1 MSETSEW
8 PGPGGKNHPDLTL
21 SGVVAH
27 LLPLTLATQDE
38 PDRYTV
44 LAAFDRR
51 PLPREVA
58 LIQGRAA
65 HEELADA
72 GYGQVTLRVVDRRLE
87 IGMTSL
93 AELKSGL
100 AARIASILHDAS
112 VLIGDQDDAR
122 IADLKLVGEREA
134 HRAESVL
141 HQAAEVVFA
150 RANLPALPQAI

>member
-8 PGPGGKNHPDLTL
+8 SGADRKKHPDLTL

-27 LLPLTLATQDE
+27 LLPLTLETEDAPE
-38 PDRYTV
+38 RYTV

-72 GYGQVTLRVVDRRLE
+72 GYGRVTLRVVDRRLE
-87 IGMTSL
+87 IGSTSL

-100 AARIASILHDAS
+100 AVCIAAILHDAS
-112 VLIGDQDDAR
+112 VIVGDQDDAR

-134 HRAESVL
+134 RRSEIVL
-141 HQAAEVVFA
+141 NQASEVVFA
-150 RANLPALPQAI
+150 RRDLAVPQAV